1 MLVSQS
7 TNDYSMSTATRAQTP
22 RVRIRTLN
30 VCEPSFPSRDIVR
43 RENYARRRAQ
53 ESQGWGCPRTV
64 PYQGID
70 PVHLPP
76 KPPKSTQVKDILIF
90 SALFNQFRSNEQR

>member
-1 MLVSQS
+1 VGLFDQVNMLVSS
-7 TNDYSMSTATRAQTP
+7 SPNDYNMSTVSAPQTP

-30 VCEPSFPSRDIVR
+30 VCEPSYPSRDIIR
-43 RENYARRRAQ
+43 KENYARRKAQ
-53 ESQGWGCPRTV
+53 ELQGWGCPRTV

-76 KPPKSTQVKDILIF
+76 KPPKPINVRIRFLK
-90 SALFNQFRSNEQR
+90 

>member
-1 MLVSQS
+1 
-7 TNDYSMSTATRAQTP
+7 MSTVSTTQTP

-30 VCEPSFPSRDIVR
+30 VCEPSYPSRDVVR
-43 RENYARRRAQ
+43 QENYARRKAQ
-53 ESQGWGCPRTV
+53 ELQGWGCPRTI

-76 KPPKSTQVKDILIF
+76 KPPKSTNVRLGFLNVFVFILNI
-90 SALFNQFRSNEQR
+90 